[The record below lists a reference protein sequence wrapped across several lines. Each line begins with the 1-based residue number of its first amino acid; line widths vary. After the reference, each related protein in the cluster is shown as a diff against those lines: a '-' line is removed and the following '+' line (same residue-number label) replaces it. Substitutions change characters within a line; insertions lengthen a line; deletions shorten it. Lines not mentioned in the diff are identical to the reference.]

1 MPNNT
6 NITPPR
12 VPLTNPETGLI
23 AREWYLFLL
32 SLFNQTGN
40 SLVSLDDVQKGPPAE
55 AIDPNAI
62 LSAAQISSGIL
73 PSDLGPILTALQAL
87 EASQQAAFDPTNL
100 QSSIQALEAL
110 QQTAFDPTNLQ
121 ASIQAL
127 EVAPAYTPQLPRLRY
142 GSFYDTTDQTAA
154 AINTAYAMTFNS
166 TDITQGV
173 YIGTPTSRVYVDTHN
188 VYNIQ
193 FSAQFVNTAGG
204 THNVW
209 VWLRKNGT
217 DVANS
222 ATTLR
227 LQGNNAEAVA
237 AWNFLLDMNAGD
249 YFELMWEVSDTAAS
263 LFSDPATAVHPAIPS
278 IILTVTDNISSR
290 GAT

>member
-1 MPNNT
+1 MPNIT

-12 VPLTNPETGLI
+12 VPLTDPRSGLI
-23 AREWYLFLL
+23 AREWYLFFL
-32 SLFNQTGN
+32 SLFNQTGG
-40 SLVSLDDVQKGPPAE
+40 SVVSLEDVQKGPPSQ
-55 AIDPNAI
+55 DV
-62 LSAAQISSGIL
+62 
-73 PSDLGPILTALQAL
+73 DLTGLLA
-87 EASQQAAFDPTNL
+87 
-100 QSSIQALEAL
+100 
-110 QQTAFDPTNLQ
+110 Q
-121 ASIQAL
+121 ASLNAESSSALLSQYAALASEVQAL

-154 AINTAYAMTFNS
+154 VINTAYGMTFNS
-166 TDITQGV
+166 TDITKGV
-173 YIGTPTSRVYVDTHN
+173 TIGTPTSRVYVDTHN

-217 DVANS
+217 NVANS

-227 LQGNNAEAVA
+227 LQGNNAETVA

-249 YFELMWEVSDTAAS
+249 YFELMWEVSDLAVA
-263 LFSDPATAVHPAIPS
+263 LLADPASAVHPAIPS
-278 IILTVTDNISSR
+278 IILTVTDNISS
-290 GAT
+290 